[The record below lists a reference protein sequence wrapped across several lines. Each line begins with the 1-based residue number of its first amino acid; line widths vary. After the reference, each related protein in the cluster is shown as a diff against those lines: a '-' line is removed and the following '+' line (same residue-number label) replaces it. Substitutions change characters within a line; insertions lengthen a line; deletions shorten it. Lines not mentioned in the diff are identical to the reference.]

1 MKRLWIALAVALMLV
16 ASPVVAAA
24 MKIGYVD
31 LQRALVESD
40 AGKAAQTRMGQR
52 VSEVQTTA
60 QERQQRLRI
69 MQEELEQKTLMLSA
83 EAKTKKEQDFEQQR
97 REFQRFLQ
105 DAQEQLQREE
115 GRLGQGIIEGLGE
128 VIRTIGERE
137 GYTLILELA
146 GSALLYANEAIDL
159 TEKVITEYNRV
170 YKAGGGR

>member
-1 MKRLWIALAVALMLV
+1 MKRLWIVLAVALMLV
-16 ASPVVAAA
+16 ATPVLAAA
-24 MKIGYVD
+24 TKIGYVD

-52 VSEVQTTA
+52 VAEVQTTA
-60 QERQQRLRI
+60 QDRQQRLRV

-97 REFQRFLQ
+97 REFQRFVQ

-115 GRLGQGIIEGLGE
+115 ARLGQGIIEGMGE
-128 VIRTIGERE
+128 VIRTLGARE
-137 GYTLILELA
+137 GYTVILELS

-159 TEKVITEYNRV
+159 TDKVIAEYNKV
-170 YKAGGGR
+170 YKAGGGK